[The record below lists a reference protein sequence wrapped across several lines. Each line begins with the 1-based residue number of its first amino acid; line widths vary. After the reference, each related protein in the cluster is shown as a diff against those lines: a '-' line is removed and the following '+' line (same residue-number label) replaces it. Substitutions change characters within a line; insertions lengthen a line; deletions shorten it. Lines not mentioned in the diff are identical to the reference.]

1 MFCLH
6 SNGTGFPK
14 HKRTRALLP
23 KPLRGAT
30 ALQNNGKFWPN
41 QRRSMASWEPMGSCA
56 PSLNHYDQNVT
67 HAGIGRQPWEK
78 HSEVPSSNRRLTGG
92 PCKRVCRIAFEC
104 SCRSNQGSTKCIIQ
118 TLKSNARRQC
128 SLEKWRNPT
137 AAEWRLPRWRG

>member
-67 HAGIGRQPWEK
+67 HAGIGSAALGKAFRGPVLQL
-78 HSEVPSSNRRLTGG
+78 EVNRR
-92 PCKRVCRIAFEC
+92 
-104 SCRSNQGSTKCIIQ
+104 
-118 TLKSNARRQC
+118 TLQ
-128 SLEKWRNPT
+128 EG
-137 AAEWRLPRWRG
+137 LPNCVRTLLQV